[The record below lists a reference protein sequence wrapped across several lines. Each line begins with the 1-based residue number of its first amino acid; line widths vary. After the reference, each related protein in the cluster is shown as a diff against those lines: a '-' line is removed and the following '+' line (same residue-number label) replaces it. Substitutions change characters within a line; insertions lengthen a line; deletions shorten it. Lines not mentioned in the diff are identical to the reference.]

1 MFIMFLNVYEMDS
14 STSENNYLLRKG
26 AKFSVFI
33 ILVLFFVAY
42 CSLISKLVLYLLKL
56 GMGNDSI
63 DTEGKKEKGGVSS
76 NVNVSETAS
85 ASTPHRENKNIWLA
99 LVYTFFFYFSRSLWS
114 ANIFTLYIYIL
125 EDSSNLKVGYITGF
139 AGVIQVLV
147 APFAGYLADKSRRD
161 KMLRVSGK

>member
-1 MFIMFLNVYEMDS
+1 MENGSLVNNKGKGKSRGS
-14 STSENNYLLRKG
+14 SDVSTTSSPPCDG
-26 AKFSVFI
+26 
-33 ILVLFFVAY
+33 
-42 CSLISKLVLYLLKL
+42 
-56 GMGNDSI
+56 
-63 DTEGKKEKGGVSS
+63 
-76 NVNVSETAS
+76 
-85 ASTPHRENKNIWLA
+85 ENKNIWLA

-114 ANIFTLYIYIL
+114 ANIFTSYIYIL